1 MFLYL
6 VPPDRIAADDQA
18 FAALAGD
25 ALFGRRGEVIFSVIV
40 IISVAGSLAAV
51 LMAAP
56 RVYFAM
62 ARDGLFFAS
71 FGAVDPR
78 RDVPA
83 RATAVQATLAAALAL
98 TGSFDQILSYFM
110 VPTLVVPGAHG
121 RRDLCPDRRQ
131 SAGERSMAPPGYPI
145 SPLLFLIPILIVIL
159 LRIARDPVHSSIGLL
174 VVLLGIPVL
183 RLGVVGSPIGRR
195 ETIRTRSADERSPRI
210 RRSTILR
217 RSRPSALHS

>member
-1 MFLYL
+1 MPRALILGVSIVTLVYVAVSVVFLYL

-25 ALFGRRGEVIFSVIV
+25 ALFGRRGEVIFSIIV

-51 LMAAP
+51 LMASP

-71 FGAVDPR
+71 FAAVDPR

-110 VPTLVVPGAHG
+110 VPTLCVPGAHS
-121 RRDLCPDRRQ
+121 RRDLRPGSPQRCRQ
-131 SAGERSMAPPGYPI
+131 SIDDTARLPDL
-145 SPLLFLIPILIVIL
+145 SPALLDSGPDCDSLTD
-159 LRIARDPVHSSIGLL
+159 RA
-174 VVLLGIPVL
+174 
-183 RLGVVGSPIGRR
+183 
-195 ETIRTRSADERSPRI
+195 
-210 RRSTILR
+210 
-217 RSRPSALHS
+217 